1 LASDATRAAA
11 AYASNFMRELQLD
24 ESIEQRCE
32 WTCILWSKDHWASQA
47 KKSAIN
53 LLAAKER
60 LMDNDQTLSMLS
72 TNSAFLNTV
81 ANVYSRLFDGTERN
95 CPAKNFKACPFL
107 GERDQLLRLG
117 SLASVFVTMLHKA
130 VSYSM
135 LEKHPLDSGL
145 LDEEYSDVYG
155 INLTSYPDLEA
166 SLLDGRFSNLFDAV
180 VKRGRQL
187 SGRLC
192 G

>member
-1 LASDATRAAA
+1 
-11 AYASNFMRELQLD
+11 
-24 ESIEQRCE
+24 
-32 WTCILWSKDHWASQA
+32 
-47 KKSAIN
+47 
-53 LLAAKER
+53 
-60 LMDNDQTLSMLS
+60 
-72 TNSAFLNTV
+72 
-81 ANVYSRLFDGTERN
+81 
-95 CPAKNFKACPFL
+95 
-107 GERDQLLRLG
+107 
-117 SLASVFVTMLHKA
+117 MLHKA